1 LDLLPLAND
10 EPKTINWWVEA
21 LGKTPVSGIS
31 ERSFMQLVNQRTG
44 AEEDALALE
53 VMLVHEDLP
62 AGRRGKEVLDQ
73 VALNLESKADFLVNP
88 WNFEMLHNPT
98 LQGQAVQDAAHAD
111 IVVLSAHG
119 RAKLPAAVR
128 AWLEVWLDRRGDS
141 PCALVVSLDASVRE
155 SSEANPML
163 KYVNALAWQAGV
175 EVFPHF
181 GVSP

>member
-1 LDLLPLAND
+1 M
-10 EPKTINWWVEA
+10 
-21 LGKTPVSGIS
+21 SGTS
-31 ERSFMQLVNQRTG
+31 ERWFMQLVNQRTG
-44 AEEDALALE
+44 DEADALTLE
-53 VMLVHEDLP
+53 VMLVHEDLS

-73 VALNLESKADFLVNP
+73 VALNLEPKADFLVNP
-88 WNFEMLHNPT
+88 WNFERLRNPA
-98 LQGQAVQDAAHAD
+98 LQSQAVQDAAHAN

-141 PCALVVSLDASVRE
+141 PCALVVSLDPSDRE
-155 SSEANPML
+155 SSLANPII

-181 GVSP
+181 GATP

>member
-1 LDLLPLAND
+1 
-10 EPKTINWWVEA
+10 
-21 LGKTPVSGIS
+21 
-31 ERSFMQLVNQRTG
+31 MQLVNQRTG
-44 AEEDALALE
+44 DEGDTLTLE
-53 VMLVHEDLP
+53 VMLLHEDLP

-73 VALNLESKADFLVNP
+73 VALNLDAKADFLVNP
-88 WNFEMLHNPT
+88 WNFEMLRNPA

-141 PCALVVSLDASVRE
+141 PCALVVSLDASLWE
-155 SSEANPML
+155 SSEPNPVM
-163 KYVNALAWQAGV
+163 KYVHALAWQAGV

-181 GVSP
+181 GATP

>member
-1 LDLLPLAND
+1 
-10 EPKTINWWVEA
+10 
-21 LGKTPVSGIS
+21 
-31 ERSFMQLVNQRTG
+31 MQLVNQRTG
-44 AEEDALALE
+44 DEADALTME
-53 VMLVHEDLP
+53 VMLVHEDLS

-73 VALNLESKADFLVNP
+73 VALNLEPKADFLVNP
-88 WNFEMLHNPT
+88 WNFEMLRNPA
-98 LQGQAVQDAAHAD
+98 LQSQAVQDAAHAN

-141 PCALVVSLDASVRE
+141 PCALVVSLDPSDRE
-155 SSEANPML
+155 SSLANPMI

-181 GVSP
+181 GATP

>member
-1 LDLLPLAND
+1 MEDQL
-10 EPKTINWWVEA
+10 VR
-21 LGKTPVSGIS
+21 GIS
-31 ERSFMQLVNQRTG
+31 GESLMQLSTERIDTADG
-44 AEEDALALE
+44 DEENTLKLH
-53 VMLVHEDLP
+53 VMLVHEDLS

-73 VALNLESKADFLVNP
+73 VALNLKPKASFLVNL
-88 WNFEMLHNPT
+88 WNFEVLRNPA

-141 PCALVVSLDASVRE
+141 PCALVVSLDASIRE
-155 SSEANPML
+155 SNEANPMM

-175 EVFPHF
+175 EVFSHF
-181 GVSP
+181 GATP